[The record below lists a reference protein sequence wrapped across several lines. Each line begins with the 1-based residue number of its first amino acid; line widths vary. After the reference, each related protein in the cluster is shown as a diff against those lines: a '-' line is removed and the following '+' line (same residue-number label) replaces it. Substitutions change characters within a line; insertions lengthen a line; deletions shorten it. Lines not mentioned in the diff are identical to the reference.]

1 MLGDDFMTREDVMTA
16 ADSWWMYLL
25 GAIVVFFVIITSVF
39 FILKA
44 FRDAKKLNMDKAV
57 LKKVIFNSV
66 IFSIL
71 PSISILI
78 GVIALATY
86 IGIALPWIRLSVIG
100 ALHYEGSA
108 IKATLSSFAQILKLD
123 SLTTVMNYEQF
134 VTVAFV
140 MTLGIIVGPLFCLVG
155 FELYDKKVLA
165 KTRELKEKQP
175 EVVES
180 EVKDDN
186 DKPEKPKKDLGTMIF
201 NGLFIAMICA
211 YLSEDIILLFVKP
224 EDSGF
229 DVYVPTGYVPL
240 IVMTVTFISMYLLD
254 VIEKKFKQKWLA
266 SFSFGFSMIIG
277 MAVAAVVEWLVK

>member
-1 MLGDDFMTREDVMTA
+1 MTREDVMIA

-25 GAIVVFFVIITSVF
+25 GAIVVIFVIVASLF

-44 FRDAKKLNMDKAV
+44 FRDAKKLNMDKEV

-86 IGIALPWIRLSVIG
+86 IGIALPWIRLTVIG

-108 IKATLSSFAQILKLD
+108 IKATLSSFSQG
-123 SLTTVMNYEQF
+123 LTTVLNYEQF

-140 MTLGIIVGPLFCLVG
+140 MTLGIIVGPLFCLFG
-155 FELYDKKVLA
+155 FKMYDKKVLS
-165 KTRELKEKQP
+165 KTRELSEEVTQT
-175 EVVES
+175 VVE
-180 EVKDDN
+180 EVKN
-186 DKPEKPKKDLGTMIF
+186 DQEVTEKPKKDLGTMIF

-224 EDSGF
+224 EDTGF

-240 IVMTVTFISMYLLD
+240 IVMTVTFLSMYLLD

-277 MAVAAVVEWLVK
+277 MAIAAVIEWLVK